1 MSAERRHLHFVEMFH
16 GKSPDGHEDIASS
29 PIIIEDDAWIGF
41 GSAIFK
47 GVTVGKGAV
56 VAAMSVVTKDVAPYT
71 VVAGNPA
78 RQIGVSR
85 Q

>member
-1 MSAERRHLHFVEMFH
+1 MFH